1 MRDTILFIL
10 RGVVLSGLLLYAGIV
25 DQTRREIPNWI
36 PPAVMAAALIDFPQ
50 FHPVSSVLGLAV
62 LFLLLYLVWRSG
74 GLGGGDL
81 KLAASIGFFF
91 GFWKSLFAVSLSLLL
106 ALALSAL
113 TGRHKKDKPEGTPLA
128 PYFGAGCFI
137 IYWLWR

>member
-1 MRDTILFIL
+1 MRNEILFIL
-10 RGVVLSGLLLYAGIV
+10 RGVVLSGLLLYAGII
-25 DQTRREIPNWI
+25 DQKQRQISNWI
-36 PPAVMAAALIDFPQ
+36 PPAVMAAALTDFPQ
-50 FHPVSSVLGLAV
+50 FHLVSSVLGMAV
-62 LFLLLYLVWRSG
+62 LFLLFYLAWRTD

-91 GFWKSLFAVSLSLLL
+91 GLWKSVLAILLALLL
-106 ALALSAL
+106 ACIFSRL
-113 TGRHKKDKPEGTPLA
+113 TGKRKKENLSGTPLA